1 MPANIELLMPFG
13 EPSAASRGP
22 APKLAKRLDTLA
34 GATIGV
40 VWNGWHCME
49 VMKDEFRQ
57 FLVREFGA
65 KEVIALQT
73 GTTLP
78 MTAAELASAREQWD
92 AAIVGLG
99 T

>member
-1 MPANIELLMPFG
+1 MPFG
-13 EPSAASRGP
+13 ESASTSDAAR
-22 APKLAKRLDTLA
+22 PKLAARLESLA
-34 GATIGV
+34 GATVGV

-49 VMKDEFRQ
+49 VMKDEFQRI
-57 FLVREFGA
+57 LVKEFGA

-78 MTAAELASAREQWD
+78 MTASQLSDARERWD